1 MLNRAEMSTTSML
14 IEYLLFVE
22 NICANDLES
31 EVKVHKAKKNPL
43 IKIPV
48 MKCPKFG
55 TNIMWVSA
63 FQSDKDG
70 DLCLIYILDMMKNLF
85 SSWINIQIT
94 F

>member
-1 MLNRAEMSTTSML
+1 
-14 IEYLLFVE
+14 
-22 NICANDLES
+22 
-31 EVKVHKAKKNPL
+31 
-43 IKIPV
+43 

-55 TNIMWVSA
+55 TNIMWESA